1 VIENNFSW
9 FSMNVMCSFGPIFSV
24 LELVD
29 AAIPAQE
36 LDPIKQTILQT
47 ESVKVSFKNV
57 FWLYFELFIQLLEK
71 LSILL

>member
-1 VIENNFSW
+1 
-9 FSMNVMCSFGPIFSV
+9 MNVMCSFGPIFSV